1 LSQPA
6 LSRQLRELEHTIGL
20 DLLERSARGATLTAA
35 GASLAGDAP
44 ALLATADRLPR
55 DTARAK
61 RGMEGRC
68 VIGVVATAATSD
80 LLTRVVTRSAERFP
94 NVHVLIEEMPTPAQR
109 AALAQGEID
118 LGLSHLFP
126 TQGPERRPAGITVVR
141 LQEDRLDCALL
152 AAGHPLVTR
161 NRLKASAL
169 DRIPF
174 LFMDRAFHPAFY
186 DRVFATLG
194 HLGLA
199 PRVDATYDG
208 LQAVWSLVGL
218 GKGWALGF
226 HSHLARPP
234 AGTAAVRVAGL
245 DLPFGIGLLSRRG
258 EANPAVR
265 AVVRVFR
272 ERPRAFARR
281 RRR

>member
-1 LSQPA
+1 
-6 LSRQLRELEHTIGL
+6 
-20 DLLERSARGATLTAA
+20 
-35 GASLAGDAP
+35 
-44 ALLATADRLPR
+44 
-55 DTARAK
+55 
-61 RGMEGRC
+61 
-68 VIGVVATAATSD
+68 
-80 LLTRVVTRSAERFP
+80 
-94 NVHVLIEEMPTPAQR
+94 
-109 AALAQGEID
+109 
-118 LGLSHLFP
+118 
-126 TQGPERRPAGITVVR
+126 VVR

-161 NRLKASAL
+161 NRLEASTL
-169 DRIPF
+169 DGLPF

-226 HSHLARPP
+226 HSHLTRPP
-234 AGTAAVRVAGL
+234 AGTAAVRIAGL

-272 ERPRAFARR
+272 ERPRAVARR
-281 RRR
+281 RREVG